1 MPEWNDAKDIDGL
14 SRATSARSGRATS
27 VMSRKAARVRKATR
41 RCSKTGCETRIGDE
55 GTSSSHDLQTLE
67 VRVGPGSIPNLW
79 ADVCGFLKPPDSD
92 QFWKYANMGSL
103 VTKYLTRSRMELLLA
118 AENLVLVSG
127 ERVMGPENE
136 SIGSGDCDL
145 INSEMKPF
153 LLSVVLFLCLVG
165 IFMHILHRVPV
176 ESEGLVK
183 GERGAMVIFSHIMSS
198 MRADSVCACVDAWC
212 AGGHMSAGY
221 ARRRV
226 SSSCLWDPGAG

>member
-103 VTKYLTRSRMELLLA
+103 YPARNTRIRSSDLSCHHETWLHLDFVDWNWSQPRCEESAQRVQLK
-118 AENLVLVSG
+118 
-127 ERVMGPENE
+127 ERPAPYQYGQGKKNI
-136 SIGSGDCDL
+136 SD
-145 INSEMKPF
+145 
-153 LLSVVLFLCLVG
+153 
-165 IFMHILHRVPV
+165 
-176 ESEGLVK
+176 
-183 GERGAMVIFSHIMSS
+183 IMSDHS
-198 MRADSVCACVDAWC
+198 L
-212 AGGHMSAGY
+212 
-221 ARRRV
+221 
-226 SSSCLWDPGAG
+226 SS